1 MSLSAIG
8 ADHTIEH
15 EIKCMKV
22 RGQIKGVTN
31 NQAALDQYFLIAPE
45 VNKILNNFYLTL
57 SIYMTKVV
65 LPGSNITK
73 KKWIKRKRCKSLKLR
88 KVNE

>member
-15 EIKCMKV
+15 EIICMKV
-22 RGQIKGVTN
+22 CGQIKVVTN

-45 VNKILNNFYLTL
+45 VNKILNNF
-57 SIYMTKVV
+57 
-65 LPGSNITK
+65 
-73 KKWIKRKRCKSLKLR
+73 
-88 KVNE
+88 